1 MRNYV
6 LEEARRQRK
15 TEVGNQLWKEKQRQ
29 KGEPPL
35 ENEDLRTSAAL
46 NPTNALDLI
55 PVLETQQNHSYWS

>member
-1 MRNYV
+1 M

-15 TEVGNQLWKEKQRQ
+15 TEVGNQLWEDKQRQ
-29 KGEPPL
+29 KGEPYL
-35 ENEDLRTSAAL
+35 ENEDPRTSAAL